1 MPVPQLGLLLVQY
14 IGQPAVN
21 VQLSTAYPAMLPH
34 NRTKLEQVG
43 QINEMLQESLQ
54 GVLYR

>member
-1 MPVPQLGLLLVQY
+1 
-14 IGQPAVN
+14 
-21 VQLSTAYPAMLPH
+21 MLPH